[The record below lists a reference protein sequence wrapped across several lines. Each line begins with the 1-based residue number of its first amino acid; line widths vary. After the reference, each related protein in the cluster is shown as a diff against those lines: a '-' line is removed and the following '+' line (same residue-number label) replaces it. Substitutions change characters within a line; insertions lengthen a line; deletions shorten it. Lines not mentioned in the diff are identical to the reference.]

1 MFDEFYSKFPKKVA
15 RKDAVKAWSRLTAE
29 QQQKALAAIDDHVR
43 MWTAEGRDKQY
54 IPHPASWLNGERFDD
69 EISMPEPKVVNWW
82 TSDQLTMEHGRKIG
96 VPARPGEDMFQ
107 YRLRLR
113 AA

>member
-1 MFDEFYSKFPKKVA
+1 MFDNFYAKYPKKVA
-15 RKDAVKAWSRLTAE
+15 RKDAQRAYARLTAE
-29 QQQKALAAIDDHVR
+29 QQQKALQAIDDHVR
-43 MWTAEGRDKQY
+43 MWAAEGRDKQY

-69 EISMPEPKVVNWW
+69 EISMPEKKVVELC
-82 TSDQLTMEHGRKIG
+82 TSDQLKMEHGRKIG
-96 VPARPGEDMFQ
+96 VQASQGEDMFQ

>member
-1 MFDEFYSKFPKKVA
+1 MFLDFYNKYPKKVA
-15 RKDAVKAWSRLTAE
+15 RKVAQKAFARLTAE
-29 QQQKALAAIDDHVR
+29 QQQKALTAIDDHVR
-43 MWTAEGRDKQY
+43 MWVAEGRDKQF

-69 EISMPEPKVVNWW
+69 EISMPEPKVVSWW
-82 TSDQLTMEHGRKIG
+82 TSDQLTMEHGRKVG
-96 VPARPGEDMFQ
+96 VPARAGEDMFQ